1 MKSRTFSP
9 YVPRPATLI
18 SKSPLSD
25 LVTLYEFTLDN
36 GKNLAHKPGQFIMLS
51 IYGVGEAPFS
61 VSSAPVKDSLV
72 FELAVR
78 RIGTVTKALSELEA
92 GAKVGI
98 RGPFGTSFPVHEFVG
113 KDTLLVA
120 GGLGYIP
127 IRSLL
132 HYQLRHRQE
141 FGRMSVLIGTRSPR
155 ERIFTDQIAELAA
168 SGDVE
173 VLETVGCA
181 RRDLEG
187 QRGGDHHASAQGRGR
202 SPEHLRG
209 HDRPAGHVQVRAAQC
224 RDMGISSERIW
235 VSLERRM
242 KCGLGKCGHCQINN
256 LNACVDGPVFRYMD
270 IESLE
275 EAI

>member
-1 MKSRTFSP
+1 
-9 YVPRPATLI
+9 
-18 SKSPLSD
+18 
-25 LVTLYEFTLDN
+25 
-36 GKNLAHKPGQFIMLS
+36 
-51 IYGVGEAPFS
+51 
-61 VSSAPVKDSLV
+61 
-72 FELAVR
+72 
-78 RIGTVTKALSELEA
+78 
-92 GAKVGI
+92 
-98 RGPFGTSFPVHEFVG
+98 VG

-141 FGRMSVLIGTRSPR
+141 FGRMSVLIGTRSPN

-173 VLETVGCA
+173 VLETVDVPDETWKGNVGVITTLLPKA
-181 RRDLEG
+181 GVDPQNTYVAMIG
-187 QRGGDHHASAQGRGR
+187 
-202 SPEHLRG
+202 PPVMYKFVLR
-209 HDRPAGHVQVRAAQC
+209 QC
-224 RDMGISSERIW
+224 RDMGIPSERIW

-256 LNACVDGPVFRYMD
+256 LYACVDGPVFRYMD